1 MTDILYLHCGV
12 GAVHA
17 TGGGSGSIKHVCS
30 WTVTDFRRPV
40 SQPVIDGYNDGVFQ
54 EFREN
59 HEEDHEEP
67 PRRQVTPAHLREQHG
82 S

>member
-12 GAVHA
+12 G
-17 TGGGSGSIKHVCS
+17 GSGSINIHVCS
-30 WTVTDFRRPV
+30 CFCTVIDFRRPV
-40 SQPVIDGYNDGVFQ
+40 SQPVIDRHNDGVFE

-67 PRRQVTPAHLREQHG
+67 PRRQVAPAHLREQHG

>member
-12 GAVHA
+12 D
-17 TGGGSGSIKHVCS
+17 GSGSINIHVCS
-30 WTVTDFRRPV
+30 CFCTGIDFWRPV
-40 SQPVIDGYNDGVFQ
+40 SQPVIDRHNDGVFE

-67 PRRQVTPAHLREQHG
+67 PSRQVTPAHLREQHG